1 MRQMITLNSMRI
13 GGELINVFDV
23 DYNDITYFF
32 ESQLATETSGQKDV
46 HFHPVDPFSAR
57 FSVRWES

>member
-1 MRQMITLNSMRI
+1 MRI